1 MQGNRNKSQRGF
13 SLVELLAVVLILA
26 VLAAVAVPLYLNTRK
41 TSAARTCKAN
51 IAAIAAAETAYALRN
66 GAYTASITAL
76 VGASEGLAKEPKCPL
91 DGRSYTLTA
100 GKETTG
106 PKSVTIECLNAT
118 DHQSA
123 MGAADTTSWIV
134 TLAAPATEDTSIP

>member
-26 VLAAVAVPLYLNTRK
+26 VLAAVAVPLYMNTRK

-51 IAAIAAAETAYALRN
+51 IVAIAAAESAYALRN
-66 GAYTASITAL
+66 GAYATAMTAL

-91 DGRSYTLTA
+91 DGKAYTL
-100 GKETTG
+100 
-106 PKSVTIECLNAT
+106 SVTSGALTISCPNAT
-118 DHQSA
+118 DHKTA
-123 MGAADTTSWIV
+123 MGGSTTTDSWYV
-134 TLAAPATEDTSIP
+134 TLAAPPATDTLP